1 MARAMIARSLLI
13 EKLER
18 ERYELVAGT
27 YTEIELAAR
36 RSWNRRGDEL
46 IQWLR
51 GEQQGAAKPTLVEV
65 DGSEFDGE
73 AG

>member
-1 MARAMIARSLLI
+1 MIARSLLI

-51 GEQQGAAKPTLVEV
+51 GEQIGTLPPQFVG
-65 DGSEFDGE
+65 DDQ
-73 AG
+73 